1 MHGKANRSA
10 PAALSFMA
18 ECFWPGVTGQEVEQ
32 AGARSGRAAREASSA
47 GDFTRYLGSIL
58 VPTDEIA
65 FFLFEATSLEAASE
79 VNRRAEIPFER
90 ILEVVRRESP
100 WPKTN
105 LLPVGERR
113 RTDRKEPR

>member
-1 MHGKANRSA
+1 
-10 PAALSFMA
+10 MA
-18 ECFWPGVTGQEVEQ
+18 ECFWPGVSAQQVADAGERVRQ
-32 AGARSGRAAREASSA
+32 ASYAISADDGSS
-47 GDFTRYLGSIL
+47 RYLGSIL

-65 FFLFEATSLEAASE
+65 LFLFEATSLEAASE

-100 WPKTN
+100 WQKAN

-113 RTDRKEPR
+113 RTNRKEYR